1 MILHQLYTEKKVRA
15 YSVEELRALNAAST
29 DEELQVWQL
38 FLSTGFREDEVAH
51 VCCTNI
57 DFKAK
62 TIDVQEKR
70 QFNWEP
76 KDEAE
81 RTTPLPDSLIELLA
95 VRKSMHQ
102 GDWLIFANG
111 DGNPQGHFL
120 RILKKRALVA
130 DLIVGIAAAPSM
142 ARSSRVKIRPAVNV
156 GSFSASGKLLRHS
169 ITRMGFGHGQCN
181 SGWDI
186 PI

>member
-1 MILHQLYTEKKVRA
+1 MRA